1 MKNFKGSISRSH
13 PLISISILLMA
24 LKSKFKI
31 AFFPF
36 FCEHHIVGSEIVKQ
50 DGLDTYTRGYR
61 DRLTGPKK
69 SPFDK
74 NPPDVEERPSKSM
87 S

>member
-1 MKNFKGSISRSH
+1 MKNFKGFISRSQS
-13 PLISISILLMA
+13 LISISILLMA

-31 AFFPF
+31 AFSPF

-50 DGLDTYTRGYR
+50 DGLDTYARWYR

-69 SPFDK
+69 SPFNK
-74 NPPDVEERPSKSM
+74 NLPDGTERPSKFIS
-87 S
+87 